1 MSNYTSKAQQ
11 LMKDA
16 GYYTV
21 AVDGEFGSGSLKAV
35 EAMLAKLGHA
45 PKPTVIQ
52 NELAW
57 VAEARK
63 HIGLKE
69 IKGSKHN
76 PTILSWIANLGGW
89 FTDDETPW
97 CGTFIAECLRVSGRA
112 YPKHWYRALAYE
124 TYGTKL
130 PKAAYG
136 CIGVMSRTG
145 GGHVTFIVGETED
158 GRYLVGLG
166 GNQSDAVNLMKF
178 DKSRFTAF
186 VWVERADGTKSVPNS
201 GRYNLPKYSNN
212 LKVST
217 KED

>member
-1 MSNYTSKAQQ
+1 MNTYIEEAQQ

-16 GYYTV
+16 GYYTI
-21 AVDGEFGSGSLKAV
+21 AVDGDFGSGSLSAV
-35 EAMLAKLGHA
+35 KTMLNTLGHK
-45 PKPTVIQ
+45 PKSTVMQ
-52 NELAW
+52 NDLSW
-57 VAEARK
+57 VTVGRK

-69 IKGSKHN
+69 VKGGKHN

-89 FTDDETPW
+89 FKDDETPW
-97 CGTFIAECLRVSGRA
+97 CGTFVAECLREAGRA

-124 TYGTKL
+124 SYGTKL

-136 CIGVMSRTG
+136 CLGVMSRTG

-158 GRYLVGLG
+158 GKYLVGLG

-178 DKSRFTAF
+178 EKSRFTAF
-186 VWVERADGTKSVPNS
+186 VWAERGDGTKSVPNKD
-201 GRYNLPKYSNN
+201 RYALPKYSNS
-212 LKVST
+212 LKIST

>member
-1 MSNYTSKAQQ
+1 MSTYIRQAQQ

-16 GYYTV
+16 GYYSV
-21 AVDGEFGSGSLKAV
+21 LIDGEFGKGSLKAV
-35 EAMLAKLGHA
+35 KTMLTELGHA

-76 PTILSWIANLGGW
+76 PTIMSWIANLGGW
-89 FTDDETPW
+89 FKDDETPW
-97 CGTFIAECLRVSGRA
+97 CGTFVAECLRASGRT
-112 YPKHWYRALAYE
+112 YPKHWYRALAYAS
-124 TYGTKL
+124 YGTKL

-136 CIGVMSRTG
+136 CLGVMSRTG

-186 VWVERADGTKSVPNS
+186 VWAERGDGTKSVPHAN
-201 GRYNLPKYSNN
+201 RYVLPKYSNN

>member
-1 MSNYTSKAQQ
+1 MSSYIEKAQQ

-16 GYYTV
+16 GYYTL
-21 AVDGEFGSGSLKAV
+21 AVDGDFGKGSLKAI
-35 EAMLAKLGHA
+35 ETILAKLGHA

-52 NELAW
+52 NELTW

-69 IKGSKHN
+69 IKGNKHN

-89 FTDDETPW
+89 FKDDETPW

-124 TYGTKL
+124 SYGTKL

-158 GRYLVGLG
+158 GKYLVGLG

-186 VWVERADGTKSVPNS
+186 VWAERADGSKSVPNS
-201 GRYNLPKYSNN
+201 GRYVLPKYSNN

>member
-1 MSNYTSKAQQ
+1 MSVEIRKAQQ
-11 LMKDA
+11 AMSNA
-16 GYYTV
+16 GFYKLV
-21 AVDGEFGSGSLKAV
+21 IDGEFGDGSLKAV
-35 EAMLAKLGHA
+35 LAMLAKLGHA
-45 PKPTVIQ
+45 PKPTIKLA
-52 NELAW
+52 ELAW

-89 FTDDETPW
+89 FIDDETPW
-97 CGTFIAECLRVSGRA
+97 CGTFIAHCLRVSGRA

-158 GRYLVGLG
+158 GKYLVGLG

-178 DKSRFTAF
+178 EKSRFTAF
-186 VWVERADGTKSVPNS
+186 VWAERADGTKSVPNS
-201 GRYNLPKYSNN
+201 GRYVLPKYSNN